1 MEQLKKYLANVLGGE
16 KFKTVKVLISY
27 RKSES
32 VEVEDMQKL
41 LDFGDDTLIKYAEP
55 TANKT
60 AIKAAIKS
68 GVVVPGVKISES
80 NNMQIK

>member
-1 MEQLKKYLANVLGGE
+1 M
-16 KFKTVKVLISY
+16 
-27 RKSES
+27 
-32 VEVEDMQKL
+32 EDMQKL
-41 LDFGDDTLIKYAEP
+41 LNFGDDTLIKYAEP

-68 GVVVPGVKISES
+68 GIEVPGVKILES